1 MESALLSADGATFD
15 VRLGQPA
22 NISPDPDQVLSQTV
36 WSDGLGGSDGLGATL
51 ATACS
56 TIFSS
61 STIAM
66 LGKNHKYFVVS
77 SRHVHVVLGHG
88 CSLRPSSQGSLHASL
103 QPKDSG
109 ASVSSEEIVFTVT
122 GLLGKEAPLSGGIVG
137 PSEIGPCEA
146 ARFEL
151 IMMSL
156 HATVM
161 TEWRISTDSDT
172 VSESWEFRKLKEVVC
187 KECGISLLLK
197 TEDLPV
203 LHVSFLLQIRIVT
216 VLRKTV
222 FWSHK
227 ISRTD

>member
-61 STIAM
+61 STIDM
-66 LGKNHKYFVVS
+66 LEKNHKCFFVS
-77 SRHVHVVLGHG
+77 SRHVDVVLGHG
-88 CSLRPSSQGSLHASL
+88 CSLRPASQDNLHPTL
-103 QPKDSG
+103 QTKD
-109 ASVSSEEIVFTVT
+109 
-122 GLLGKEAPLSGGIVG
+122 
-137 PSEIGPCEA
+137 PCET